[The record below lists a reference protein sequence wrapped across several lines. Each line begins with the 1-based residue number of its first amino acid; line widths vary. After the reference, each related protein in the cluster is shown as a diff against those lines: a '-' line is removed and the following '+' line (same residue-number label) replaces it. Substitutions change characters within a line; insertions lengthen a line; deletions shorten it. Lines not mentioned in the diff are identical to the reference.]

1 MILMNRKDT
10 LWVLRRCGRV
20 GHQLAWLDDTEL
32 ARTTEAVGPAGEP
45 LLECLRCGTFVS
57 PTGAAVTA
65 IYGEPED
72 RASLAEVP
80 LAVRGA
86 HGRKLAV
93 LKLVAAERAVRAV
106 MLIMGAVIIFAA
118 AANRDT
124 VIAKTNALI
133 ESATP
138 LASQIG
144 WDIQH
149 SHMLE
154 LGQHALG
161 SSTTIYRLAGFALLA
176 YAVLQLVEAW
186 GLWGGRRW
194 AEYLAVVATS
204 VFLPLEFYEMAQHP
218 TAFKAVTITVNI
230 AIVIYLIFKGRLF
243 GVRGG
248 HTAWLN
254 AIRSTT
260 LIGEEL
266 IDTGRDPLLQASH
279 QLV

>member
-1 MILMNRKDT
+1 MTMDRKET

-20 GHQLAWLDDTEL
+20 GHQLAWLEDGRL
-32 ARTTEAVGPAGEP
+32 AATAVADGPDGQW
-45 LLECLRCGTFVS
+45 LLECLRCGTFVLPVDPAVATVHGSRQS
-57 PTGAAVTA
+57 PAA
-65 IYGEPED
+65 
-72 RASLAEVP
+72 LADIP
-80 LAVRGA
+80 LAVRGS

-93 LKLVAAERAVRAV
+93 LKLVAIERAIRAL
-106 MLIMGAVIIFAA
+106 MLIAGAIIIFAA

-144 WDIQH
+144 WDIRH

-154 LGQHALG
+154 LGQSALG
-161 SSTTIYRLAGFALLA
+161 SSTTVYNLAGFALLA
-176 YAVLQLVEAW
+176 YALLQFVEAW

-218 TAFKAVTITVNI
+218 TVFKAVTIAVNI
-230 AIVIYLIFKGRLF
+230 AIVVYLIFKGRLF
-243 GVRGG
+243 GIRGG

-260 LIGEEL
+260 LIGEKL
-266 IDTGRDPLLQASH
+266 TASDRDPYLQTSH